1 MTAPFTIA
9 PSWVWTTIGA
19 IADTSLGKML
29 DRAKSSGQNLKP
41 YLRNINVQWGHIDES
56 DILVMDIPPDQE
68 DRYRVE
74 AGDLLVCEGGEI
86 GRCAIWRGGTDYMA
100 FQKALHRVRPLGGID
115 PRYLQYL
122 LEYLSGRGILARYAT
137 GSTIKHLPQ
146 EQLRQVPV
154 PLPPL
159 AEQHRIV
166 SALEGH
172 LSRLTSATAQLRA
185 VERRLGR
192 FHDQI
197 MQLASTGGFV
207 SRNIEECDL
216 KRLPNVGVQDGE
228 LPATPPGWIWRR
240 LGEIA
245 DIVGGVAKDSKR
257 QSDPSFVEVPYLRVA
272 NVQRGRLDLD
282 DVARIRVPVKKAEQ
296 LRLQRGD
303 VLLNEGGDRDKLGR
317 GWIWEDQIPGC
328 IHQNHVFRVR
338 LHEGTLHPKLLAWH
352 ANGFGRR
359 WFQANGLQSVNLASI
374 SLGKMKLFP
383 VPVPPLEQQAELV
396 ATAEK
401 YLSLLD
407 KLASAVAEARHKA
420 KHLRAS
426 LLAEAFAG
434 RLVPQDPNDEP
445 ASELLARIRAERAA
459 AVPSKRARAARG
471 ARTRKELPAPP
482 TRVTGDN
489 YEQNY
494 EQGALPL

>member
-1 MTAPFTIA
+1 MTDLPRGWAYASLAELVDVNVRGFDSEPGDDEYVSLVPMASVEAETGRMDPSQEVRYGEAKKRSLTSFREGDVLFAKVTPCMENGKIA
-9 PSWVWTTIGA
+9 VARNLIGGRGLGSTEFFALRSRGA
-19 IADTSLGKML
+19 IEPDYLALFLLQDSVRKEAQRHMTGAVGLRRVP
-29 DRAKSSGQNLKP
+29 RAYLENL
-41 YLRNINVQWGHIDES
+41 R
-56 DILVMDIPPDQE
+56 IP
-68 DRYRVE
+68 
-74 AGDLLVCEGGEI
+74 I
-86 GRCAIWRGGTDYMA
+86 
-100 FQKALHRVRPLGGID
+100 
-115 PRYLQYL
+115 
-122 LEYLSGRGILARYAT
+122 
-137 GSTIKHLPQ
+137 
-146 EQLRQVPV
+146 
-154 PLPPL
+154 PPL
-159 AEQHRIV
+159 AEQRRIV

-172 LSRLTSATAQLRA
+172 LSRLTSANAQLRA
-185 VERRLGR
+185 AERRLGR

-445 ASELLARIRAERAA
+445 ASELLARIRADRAA
-459 AVPSKRARAARG
+459 AVPAKRARAARG

-489 YEQNY
+489 YEQ
-494 EQGALPL
+494 GALPL